1 MKLIEKRTY
10 FSYVILGLLYLVSK
24 AIYYFCGFVCT
35 RGVILGLIAAVVT
48 ILIGVGSFKE
58 YKKTGKPITHWLAL
72 IGPLFILL
80 YTPLHMTL
88 RLGIAVFQFPVGNLI
103 VLVTFECLAIA
114 QLILAVLMY
123 KGLMLKRELLTGG
136 AKRKKLIKNA

>member
-10 FSYVILGLLYLVSK
+10 FSYIILGSLYLVSK
-24 AIYYFCGFVCT
+24 AIYYFCGFVCP
-35 RGVILGLIAAVVT
+35 RGVVLGLIAAVVT

-58 YKKTGKPITHWLAL
+58 YKKAGKPIAHWLAI

-80 YTPLHMTL
+80 YTPLHMAI

-123 KGLMLKRELLTGG
+123 KGLMLKRECGNHKN
-136 AKRKKLIKNA
+136 KRLKSK

>member
-10 FSYVILGLLYLVSK
+10 FSYVILGSLYLVSK

-35 RGVILGLIAAVVT
+35 SGVILGLIAAVVT
-48 ILIGVGSFKE
+48 ILLGVGSFKE
-58 YKKTGKPITHWLAL
+58 YKKAGKPVAHWLAI

-80 YTPLHMTL
+80 YTPIHMAI
-88 RLGIAVFQFPVGNLI
+88 RLEIAVFQFPVGNLI

-123 KGLMLKRELLTGG
+123 KGLMLKRELPTKGQ
-136 AKRKKLIKNA
+136 RRRS